1 MTRRLSGQRP
11 TFFRSWPIWST
22 LSLLFLVAMPIRGN
36 PQEEGWLSYYP
47 SVVRIRGKLITVI
60 KFGKPSYGESPEKD
74 EKLEVPI
81 LILATPIRVKARP
94 ESSVNNESLTNIS
107 FVQLIFPAETT
118 ADVKKYL
125 DQTIVAA
132 GTLSVGSRS
141 GQFTDVVL
149 TVKAINPT
157 GRPLP

>member
-1 MTRRLSGQRP
+1 MAQ
-11 TFFRSWPIWST
+11 
-22 LSLLFLVAMPIRGN
+22 FLRCLVLVWIFVAAIPAAGN
-36 PQEEGWLSYYP
+36 PQEEGWLSYFP
-47 SVVRIRGKLITVI
+47 SVVRLRGKLTTVT
-60 KFGKPSYGESPEKD
+60 KYGKPTYGESPEKD

-81 LILATPIRVKARP
+81 LILPTPVRVKARP
-94 ESSVNNESLTNIS
+94 ESTANNETITNIS
-107 FVQLIFPAETT
+107 FVQLIFPPEAHV
-118 ADVKKYL
+118 DFRKYI

-157 GRPLP
+157 GKPLP